1 MARHA
6 EFDRD
11 EVLSRAMEVFWTK
24 GYQATSL
31 VDLEHATGLKPGSLY
46 NAFDSKKGLFLAV
59 IAHYRETVVG
69 VRLST
74 ILDNGRPLA
83 GIEAFFRTAYDG
95 FEREQLIGCLL
106 TNTATEMAPD
116 DPEIQEAV
124 ASGIAM
130 IEQAFCRRL
139 LEAQGAGEIDA
150 GLDAAATAVHLTS
163 CFQGLGVM
171 GRLTRDPERLEAI
184 TDQALAALKPPG
196 RN

>member
-11 EVLSRAMEVFWTK
+11 KVLDAAMQVFWTK
-24 GYQATSL
+24 GYQATSV
-31 VDLEHATGLKPGSLY
+31 VDLERATGLKPGSLY

-69 VRLST
+69 LRVAT
-74 ILDNGRPLA
+74 ILDSGRPME

-95 FEREQLIGCLL
+95 FEAEQLIGCLL

-124 ASGIAM
+124 ASGITM
-130 IEQAFCRRL
+130 IENAFRRRIR
-139 LEAQGAGEIDA
+139 EAQAAGEIDA
-150 GLDAAATAVHLTS
+150 GVDAAATAVHLTS
-163 CFQGLGVM
+163 CFQGLGVI
-171 GRLTRDPERLEAI
+171 GRLTRDPERLKAI
-184 TDQALAALKPPG
+184 TEQALTAFKPA
-196 RN
+196 